1 MPKPLE
7 CEMCKEIETVKHI
20 MFECIVARLLWDE
33 VFKIF
38 DIVVTDFESIATKWL
53 CNKKFLHFNLVSS
66 AVLWTLWINRNN
78 LVFNK
83 MTWLNSKQVWR
94 LALSFLK
101 EWKVPF
107 KDSEGEKSGQLMDL
121 LLLKLRSPL
130 LLRGS

>member
-1 MPKPLE
+1 
-7 CEMCKEIETVKHI
+7 MCKEIETVKHI

-66 AVLWTLWINRNN
+66 GGSIGITLC
-78 LVFNK
+78 LTK
-83 MTWLNSKQVWR
+83 TTWLNSKQVWR

-107 KDSEGEKSGQLMDL
+107 KDLEGGKSGQLMDL

>member
-1 MPKPLE
+1 
-7 CEMCKEIETVKHI
+7 
-20 MFECIVARLLWDE
+20 MFKCIVARLLWDE

-38 DIVVTDFESIATKWL
+38 NIVVTDFESIATKWL

-83 MTWLNSKQVWR
+83 TTWLNSKKVWR
-94 LALSFLK
+94 LALCFLK

-107 KDSEGEKSGQLMDL
+107 KDLEGEKKQTVHGLADVESQKSLIR
-121 LLLKLRSPL
+121 LKRIYNFWCSMLVFTL
-130 LLRGS
+130 FA

>member
-20 MFECIVARLLWDE
+20 MFECIVTRLLWDE
-33 VFKIF
+33 VFKNF

-66 AVLWTLWINRNN
+66 AVLWMLWINRNN

-83 MTWLNSKQVWR
+83 TTWLNSKQVWR

-101 EWKVPF
+101 EWKVSF
-107 KDSEGEKSGQLMDL
+107 KDLEGGKA
-121 LLLKLRSPL
+121 
-130 LLRGS
+130 GSSWTC